1 MRANTAEQ
9 PSDGLSTPH
18 PEIQPSI
25 LPRHRRGRVAVAV
38 LLLFAGL
45 AAVSW
50 VGGEYRHN
58 GEALQISY
66 PAGDEVR
73 SKSGK

>member
-25 LPRHRRGRVAVAV
+25 LPRHRRSRVAIAV
-38 LLLFAGL
+38 LLLL
-45 AAVSW
+45 
-50 VGGEYRHN
+50 
-58 GEALQISY
+58 
-66 PAGDEVR
+66 PAWLP
-73 SKSGK
+73 